1 MTFTSDPTWVDLS
14 KYDTYIDKI
23 KGIMQAPWGMNTDF
37 FKAVKLLVD
46 TADNE
51 ERIPK
56 ILFILSDM
64 QFDQA
69 DSQAGKKGTGYD
81 RICQLFDK
89 HGYSRNSI
97 PVIVFWNLRGKTD
110 NFVVDTQ

>member
-1 MTFTSDPTWVDLS
+1 
-14 KYDTYIDKI
+14 
-23 KGIMQAPWGMNTDF
+23 MQAPWGMNTDF

-64 QFDQA
+64 QFD
-69 DSQAGKKGTGYD
+69 
-81 RICQLFDK
+81 
-89 HGYSRNSI
+89 
-97 PVIVFWNLRGKTD
+97 
-110 NFVVDTQ
+110 